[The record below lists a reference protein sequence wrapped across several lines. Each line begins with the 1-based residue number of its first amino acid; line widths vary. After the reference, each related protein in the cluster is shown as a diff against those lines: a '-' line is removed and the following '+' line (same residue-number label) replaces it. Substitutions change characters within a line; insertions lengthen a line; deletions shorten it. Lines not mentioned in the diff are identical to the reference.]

1 MFVIVPIANGTMPRG
16 SVVHYSTTSSKW
28 ELASSDSKPV
38 GILEETTGDE
48 TNGWFGRV
56 TFAGTCYAKA
66 SRDIP
71 DQGGWL
77 EVENGMVYVD
87 TASTEANGIVAPLPR
102 GQATRLA
109 NDLVMV
115 HLR

>member
-1 MFVIVPIANGTMPRG
+1 MFVIVPIINGSMPNG
-16 SVVHYSTTSSKW
+16 SVVCFNPTLQVW
-28 ELASSDSKPV
+28 DLASSDSKPV
-38 GILEETTGDE
+38 GILEETTGNDDD
-48 TNGWFGRV
+48 GWFGRV

-66 SRDIP
+66 SRNIP

-87 TASTEANGIVAPLPR
+87 DMSTEANGIVAPLPR
-102 GQATRLA
+102 GQDTRVA
-109 NDLVMV
+109 NDLVMI